1 MLRFSDSGNT
11 PKVKADEDLNSSVS
25 WEPVI
30 PFTIKQ
36 MGPEEGA
43 CAAWRDRE
51 GPLASHIGLV
61 RKRMAFEA
69 VSYTHLTLPTIRYVC
84 RSRWSPYH

>member
-69 VSYTHLTLPTIRYVC
+69 NTGLSQHELLNEPELG
-84 RSRWSPYH
+84 PDQG

>member
-30 PFTIKQ
+30 PFMIKQ

-51 GPLASHIGLV
+51 GI
-61 RKRMAFEA
+61 
-69 VSYTHLTLPTIRYVC
+69 T
-84 RSRWSPYH
+84 